1 MPTLIRLPKDAP
13 PGENVD
19 FSRLFDSL
27 PEPLA
32 YIGPD
37 RKLDAC
43 NRRFRELFPA
53 LIEERLLQCLPSAAG
68 TAIAPTSASNTADA
82 GGNPGPQLVSGGKT
96 LQPHARPLANGGIL
110 VSFENAEPPPEIAQA
125 YRCSIADLREQLGDA
140 QIALDAAV
148 VKADSRKNVLIAT
161 SHELRT
167 PLNAII
173 GFAEMMEKET
183 FGPLGSDRYRD
194 YAAVIRES
202 GSYLLSL
209 VNDLLDLAKLDA
221 GKSHL
226 HLDRVQVLRVIV
238 DCVKTMEPLA
248 SKSHVGMSVH
258 VYDGVSLV
266 VGDDM
271 RLHQMLLNLLS
282 NAVKFSREGS
292 EISIDVFRRGRFV
305 GISVSDSGAGMSADD
320 IARVMKP
327 FEQAGAGARGG
338 AKGTGLGL
346 PLTRELAEL
355 HGGELKMESVAGEG
369 TTITILLPVDG
380 PEAKLESPVL
390 EGRMLDSQ
398 VPVDKVS

>member
-19 FSRLFDSL
+19 FSSLFDSL

-53 LIEERLLQCLPSAAG
+53 LIEERLLQCLPSPAG
-68 TAIAPTSASNTADA
+68 TAIAPTTAPNAADA
-82 GGNPGPQLVSGGKT
+82 VGNPGPQLVSDGKT
-96 LQPHARPLANGGIL
+96 LQPRARPLANGGML
-110 VSFENAEPPPEIAQA
+110 VSFENMEPPPELAQA
-125 YRCSIADLREQLGDA
+125 RCSIDDLRTRLCDA
-140 QIALDAAV
+140 QIALDAALL
-148 VKADSRKNVLIAT
+148 KADSRKNALIAT

-167 PLNAII
+167 PLNAIL

-183 FGPLGSDRYRD
+183 FGPLGHERYRD
-194 YAAVIRES
+194 YVAVIRES
-202 GSYLLSL
+202 GSYLLGL
-209 VNDLLDLAKLDA
+209 INDLLDLAKLDA

-305 GISVSDSGAGMSADD
+305 GISVSDSGTGMSADD
-320 IARVMKP
+320 IARVMEP
-327 FEQAGAGARGG
+327 FEQACGGACGGAR
-338 AKGTGLGL
+338 GTGLGL

-355 HGGELKMESVAGEG
+355 HGGELRMESVAGEG

-380 PEAKLESPVL
+380 PEAKLGGPVL
-390 EGRMLDSQ
+390 EGQMLDDQ
-398 VPVDKVS
+398 VLVEKVS